1 MQSKNT
7 LTDYFD
13 ALDRIKKGKPVHVSK
28 HIKISNDAVAVEA
41 GRKKGS
47 IKKSR
52 SIFADLISAIGLAAA
67 EQIQNENSQF
77 ESVQKIR
84 EKAEQYRRELEA
96 ALAREV
102 SLLYELYETKKQLAK
117 ITGAKVIPLRKV
129 NAKTGKPEA

>member
-1 MQSKNT
+1 MQSQNT
-7 LTDYFD
+7 LSEYFD
-13 ALDRIKKGKPVHVSK
+13 ALERIKTGKSLHVSK
-28 HIKISNDAVAVEA
+28 YIKITNDAVAVEA

-52 SIFADLISAIGLAAA
+52 SIFADLIAAIDLAAT
-67 EQIQNENSQF
+67 EQAKQNDTQT
-77 ESVQKIR
+77 ESLKRIK

-117 ITGAKVIPLRKV
+117 ITGAKVLPLRK
-129 NAKTGKPEA
+129 G